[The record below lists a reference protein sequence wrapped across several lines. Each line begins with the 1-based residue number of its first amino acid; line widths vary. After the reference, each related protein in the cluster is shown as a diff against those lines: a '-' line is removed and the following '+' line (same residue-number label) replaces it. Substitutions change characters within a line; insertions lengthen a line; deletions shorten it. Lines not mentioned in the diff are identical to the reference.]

1 MGIHLA
7 GEPVWFNL
15 ILSTSTGPS
24 TVGLSIYTPGQ
35 NTARTLLATEQ
46 LALLSLSL
54 AVTGSTGLV
63 IITSLAAG
71 TTSTGIP
78 ASTVLMEV
86 NVPASNCVEWHDDG
100 TAALSGVPGVVPSVV
115 CSTAAP
121 LSVIGTGLITNNGMG
136 TTRPSFLAN
145 LTQNP
150 NGQF

>member
-46 LALLSLSL
+46 LALLSLSFT
-54 AVTGSTGLV
+54 ASTGPV

-115 CSTAAP
+115 CNVAAP
-121 LSVIGTGLITNNGMG
+121 FSVVGTGLITNNGMG

-150 NGQF
+150 NGKF